1 MSATRQ
7 YHETEIKLRFEEGPR
22 AARTLLERLGYPES
36 EPRTLESDQ
45 IFDRDGELK
54 GSDRLLRLRRNGGR
68 ATITYKG
75 PGAPGRHKSREEIE
89 FDVSEPDAC
98 ELALLRLGYQP
109 GFRYEKYRTKFAAA
123 GEPGLITIDETPM
136 GVFLELE
143 GEPDWIDRT
152 AARIGHPP
160 EKYLTSS
167 YAALYR
173 EYRLQHPSAPQNM
186 TFPQGGLS
194 RTPEKES

>member
-1 MSATRQ
+1 MPATSQ
-7 YHETEIKLRFEEGPR
+7 YHETEIKLRFEDGPQ
-22 AARTLLERLGYPES
+22 AARAMLERLGYPES

-45 IFDRDGELK
+45 LFDRDGELK

-75 PGAPGRHKSREEIE
+75 PGASGRHKSREEIE
-89 FDVSEPDAC
+89 FDVSEPEAC

-109 GFRYEKYRTKFAAA
+109 AFRYEKYRTKFAAA
-123 GEPGLITIDETPM
+123 GEPGLITIDETPI

-143 GEPDWIDRT
+143 GEPAWIDQT
-152 AARIGHPP
+152 AARLGYPP

-167 YAALYR
+167 YAFLYR
-173 EYRLQHPSAPQNM
+173 EYCLLHPSAPQNM
-186 TFPQGGLS
+186 TFP
-194 RTPEKES
+194 RTV